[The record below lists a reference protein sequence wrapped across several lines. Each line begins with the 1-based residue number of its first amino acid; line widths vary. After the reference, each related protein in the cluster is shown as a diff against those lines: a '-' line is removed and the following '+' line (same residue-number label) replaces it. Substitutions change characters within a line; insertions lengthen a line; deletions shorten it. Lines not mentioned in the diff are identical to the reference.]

1 VAAGNI
7 GNNASLRNKNTHAK
21 RVKQL
26 IIVVSVL
33 SGQLALEHKQQ
44 TFNVHYVQILSHVTA
59 DSIGYLAMDRA
70 RLLQHAQV
78 AHPRQLHQKG
88 PPASHNVHVS
98 QITFY
103 IMELAQDVAQIH
115 TPRAQ

>member
-1 VAAGNI
+1 MHLAVIHHVCLDSTLLVAREVRLRILVAATHAQLERVAAGNI

-21 RVKQL
+21 RVPQL
-26 IIVVSVL
+26 KIVVSVL

-70 RLLQHAQV
+70 RLLQHAQF
-78 AHPRQLHQKG
+78 AHP
-88 PPASHNVHVS
+88 
-98 QITFY
+98 
-103 IMELAQDVAQIH
+103 
-115 TPRAQ
+115 